1 MVCKTELQKIK
12 SAIESKQVEMKELEK
27 VIEKIEKEADKI
39 EKAQNKMK
47 LLLQSGLYCLLHLK
61 AAIVSF

>member
-1 MVCKTELQKIK
+1 
-12 SAIESKQVEMKELEK
+12 MKELEK

-47 LLLQSGLYCLLHLK
+47 LLLQSGFK
-61 AAIVSF
+61 NI

>member
-47 LLLQSGLYCLLHLK
+47 LLLQSGFK
-61 AAIVSF
+61 NI